1 MSLVGKTAGHV
12 TYQDVKH
19 ITTDPNYPNR
29 TYLSFNGS
37 DTRGEIPISL
47 KDKANWEI
55 EITIASKETRSS
67 SAIYSEPCIIGVDTG
82 GYVSRDMHVGLMNG
96 YLHLFSGLGGS
107 NSVSSLPEGS
117 VLNGGGG
124 DYGYRTP
131 KYISDGKPHT
141 IKVYLKNNKL
151 GLIADNEDLGY
162 LTATNTLGNYSDII
176 YLGSSY
182 PSARV
187 YGQFDLFYL
196 KVTVDD
202 VIQGEY
208 DLTTTNDAYIIDIS
222 GNSKNIPLYG
232 TRSYGKT
239 SDKIYID
246 YSLPEG
252 IGGFTYAYATY
263 NEHKGFDIRK
273 LEVYFTYKQDD
284 KINLW
289 EGTDA
294 SISGIT
300 EALVNYRPHV
310 GLDIRK
316 LEPYTFYRPHDGLDI
331 RKLDLYFLYKQE
343 DKVDTFQ
350 IPYGIGGIIHAYI
363 IQKLNTLVGYLNM
376 YDTEKVQA
384 IILGSDRYPLKDIQ
398 SFNDIP
404 FFNNNTTDEGG

>member
-1 MSLVGKTAGHV
+1 MALVGKTDGYI

-47 KDKANWEI
+47 KDKENWEI
-55 EITIASKETRSS
+55 EFTIVSKETRSS
-67 SAIYSEPCIIGVDTG
+67 SAIYREPCIVGVDTP
-82 GYVSRDMHVGLMNG
+82 GYVSRDMHVDIMDG

-107 NSVSSLPEGS
+107 NSVSNLPDGS
-117 VLNGGGG
+117 ILNTGGG

-141 IKVYLKNNKL
+141 IKVYLKDNKL
-151 GLIADNEDLGY
+151 GLIADDVDLGH
-162 LTATNTLGNYSDII
+162 LTVTNTLGDSSDTI

-182 PSARV
+182 PSEKV

-208 DLTTTNDAYIIDIS
+208 DLKTTNDNYIIDVS

-232 TRSYGKT
+232 TRSYGQT
-239 SDKIYID
+239 MDKIYID

-252 IGGFTYAYATY
+252 AGGTTHPYVTY
-263 NEHKGFDIRK
+263 NEHEGLDIRK

-284 KINLW
+284 KINIW
-289 EGTDA
+289 EGSDA
-294 SISGIT
+294 IPTINGST
-300 EALVNYRPHV
+300 EAFITYRPHE
-310 GLDIRK
+310 GLDIQK
-316 LEPYTFYRPHDGLDI
+316 IETYNLYRPHDGLDI

-350 IPYGIGGIIHAYI
+350 IPYGIGGKIYPFILLRVFA
-363 IQKLNTLVGYLNM
+363 LAGYLN
-376 YDTEKVQA
+376 DLNVDKVAGIA
-384 IILGSDRYPLKDIQ
+384 IENNYIPLKKIQ
-398 SFNDIP
+398 SFYEIP
-404 FFNNNTTDEGG
+404 FSNNNTTDT